1 MYLIVENIERI
12 PASKIEKGEDYIKV
26 YDESDNVSR
35 VFQGI
40 PDFSKFSVEGGEFT
54 PAEPDLGI
62 NGEVLYSNSSGTSGT
77 VTLSDSAANY
87 DYLVIYFR
95 NYNDRFSSI
104 KIYSPNEKA
113 TALELNDHNS
123 SQGWFSRGCIATIS
137 GSTNSIIEVSSYTSE
152 AKRNE
157 EKNAEKGEDINVFIY
172 TKFID
177 TEYNKNLN
185 VDSAY
190 AYIKSLPIF
199 EDAIDV

>member
-1 MYLIVENIERI
+1 MYLIVEDIERI

-26 YDESDNVSR
+26 YDENDNVSR

-54 PAEPDLGI
+54 LAELDLGI

-104 KIYSPNEKA
+104 KIYSPNEKT

-123 SQGWFSRGCIATIS
+123 SQGWFSRGCIATII
-137 GSTNSIIEVSSYTSE
+137 GSTIVLSNQNQ
-152 AKRNE
+152 A
-157 EKNAEKGEDINVFIY
+157 
-172 TKFID
+172 
-177 TEYNKNLN
+177 
-185 VDSAY
+185 
-190 AYIKSLPIF
+190 
-199 EDAIDV
+199 